1 MILAQFLETK
11 TEEILLEI
19 ASKKMSFFDI
29 DFWTIFC
36 DVGSM
41 LASKNHRKIAKFRKN
56 GRSKASSES
65 LLL

>member
-1 MILAQFLETK
+1 MILAQFLEAK
-11 TEEILLEI
+11 TEEILLKI
-19 ASKKMSFFDI
+19 ASKKMGFFYI
-29 DFWTIFC
+29 DFWAIFC

-41 LASKNHRKIAKFRKN
+41 LASKNHWKITKFRKN